1 MHILLVGPGALG
13 CLLASVLS
21 RGIAGSDVRLSLL
34 DHNPDRAAMLNQRG
48 ILYDLQDTRQC
59 IPIAAT
65 AGTELLGPV
74 DVIVLCV
81 KSYDIPACLASCRPL
96 LREGALLVFMQNGI
110 GHLDCLHLTG
120 RAACAFGTT
129 TEGATLLDKGHVR
142 HAGSGVTH
150 LGFLTPPD
158 VRAEQLL
165 EQTARLFAGGGLA
178 VSVTDGILNRLW
190 AKLFINVGINALT
203 ATLGCTNGSLLTLPG
218 IPARMQAA
226 VGEAEAVARAR
237 GIAIGDDPYAAT
249 VSVCHKTAGNIS
261 SMLQDVRN
269 RRRTEIEAINGAI
282 LREGANLKI
291 ATPENLLLVSQVKK
305 IEAGYGNGSQGP
317 GGGR

>member
-21 RGIAGSDVRLSLL
+21 RSIAGSNVRLSLL
-34 DHNPDRAAMLNQRG
+34 DHNPERAELLNRRG
-48 ILYDLQDTRQC
+48 ILYELQDKQQC

-65 AGTELLGPV
+65 AWPELLGPV
-74 DVIVLCV
+74 DVIILCV
-81 KSYDIPACLASCRPL
+81 KSYDIPTCLASCRPL
-96 LREGALLVFMQNGI
+96 LTEDTLLVFMQNGI

-150 LGFLTPPD
+150 LGFLKSPGHG
-158 VRAEQLL
+158 AELLL
-165 EQTARLFAGGGLA
+165 EQTTQLFARGGLIVA
-178 VSVTDGILNRLW
+178 VTDGILNRLW
-190 AKLFINVGINALT
+190 AKLFINAGINALT
-203 ATLGCTNGSLLTLPG
+203 ATLGCTNGELLSLPG
-218 IPARMQAA
+218 IATRVKAA
-226 VGEAEAVARAR
+226 VREAESVARGR
-237 GIAIGDDPYAAT
+237 GITIGDDPYAAT
-249 VSVCHKTAGNIS
+249 VTVCRKTADNIS

-269 RRRTEIEAINGAI
+269 ERRTEIDAINGAI
-282 LREGANLKI
+282 LLEGRELGI
-291 ATPENLLLVSQVKK
+291 ATPENLLLVSQVKE

-317 GGGR
+317 DRDR